1 MFWRKLFLLMFL
13 LMTVISGARAQT
25 RYQIEPFV
33 GLRFGGRVTINTP
46 RVDYLPI
53 DSSLNWGFAGGVG
66 IVPHLFGEFM
76 WNRQTTTLSAHD
88 SLTGQTV
95 PLTNHAHIDLYH
107 WSLLYEFSS
116 RSPIRPFVAAGIG
129 VTHFDSHGVLS
140 FSDRFSYNLGGGV
153 KYLFAPNVALR
164 AEVRWAPSRTTTSR
178 TTFCDP
184 SLGCFTT
191 PVSNHAEQGEANI
204 GLEFRFGSF

>member
-1 MFWRKLFLLMFL
+1 MFWRRILLLMFL
-13 LMTVISGARAQT
+13 LTAAISGAHAQT

-33 GLRFGGRVTINTP
+33 GLRFGGRVAINTP
-46 RVDYLPI
+46 AVDYLPI
-53 DSSLNWGFAGGVG
+53 DSSLNWGFAGAVG

-76 WNRQTTTLSAHD
+76 WNRQTTTLSAHNL
-88 SLTGQTV
+88 LTGQTL
-95 PLTNHAHIDLYH
+95 PLTNRARIELYH

-164 AEVRWAPSRTTTSR
+164 AEVRWAPSRTTTFT

-184 SLGCFTT
+184 ALGCFTT
-191 PVSNHAEQGEANI
+191 PVSSHAQQGEANI
-204 GLEFRFGSF
+204 GVEFRFGSF